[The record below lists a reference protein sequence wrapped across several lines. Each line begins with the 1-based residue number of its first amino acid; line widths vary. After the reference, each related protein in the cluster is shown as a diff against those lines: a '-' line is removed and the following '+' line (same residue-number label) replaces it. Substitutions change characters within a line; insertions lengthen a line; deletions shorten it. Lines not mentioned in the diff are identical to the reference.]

1 VDIYYGIWSMMI
13 NWPITLRAAVVVG
26 VLFFLIYI
34 FWPAIFM
41 LVALILRVL
50 DLLIKGIYMVLC
62 FLIQL
67 FYYLGLHK
75 AVVKITNGLSA
86 AMHRTSSI
94 LLKSSEYAFH
104 AKRFRVY
111 KYAVVY
117 LICILLIGIPGLL
130 KGVVSAKYMDT
141 VACVRNLYLSM
152 EQGTVEKAKQYDPL
166 IKPSKTKKKKS
177 TEAEK
182 KEKQEESE
190 EILLSLTGEGI
201 SGANIRSGPGTE
213 YDSIAVV
220 KGEQKLWYLG
230 REDSWIRVRTE
241 EGQEGWIS
249 QKIVTGLP
257 EQ

>member
-1 VDIYYGIWSMMI
+1 M
-13 NWPITLRAAVVVG
+13 
-26 VLFFLIYI
+26 FFLIYI
-34 FWPAIFM
+34 FLACDFYVSGIDFKSPGSVDQRN
-41 LVALILRVL
+41 LHGALLSHTA
-50 DLLIKGIYMVLC
+50 
-62 FLIQL
+62 

-104 AKRFRVY
+104 AKRFQGVQVCCSLFDLY
-111 KYAVVY
+111 TF
-117 LICILLIGIPGLL
+117 IGIPGLL

-190 EILLSLTGEGI
+190 EILLSLTGEGFPERI
-201 SGANIRSGPGTE
+201 SARAPGQNMT
-213 YDSIAVV
+213 A
-220 KGEQKLWYLG
+220 
-230 REDSWIRVRTE
+230 
-241 EGQEGWIS
+241 
-249 QKIVTGLP
+249 
-257 EQ
+257 